1 MYIIVV
7 RKILE
12 ITIFSLIFVDLS
24 CIIVVMYVV
33 EIPYTS
39 KTGKTYRSVLLR
51 ESYREGSK
59 VRNRT
64 IANLSKCTPQ
74 EITAIKLALKH
85 KEDIAFLFPDTVEL
99 VQLQKGSS
107 VGAVWAVYQIA
118 ERLGVQKALGNQLE
132 GKLALWQVIAR
143 VIEQGSRLSAVRLA
157 RTHAACDVL
166 GINDG
171 FNEDDLYDNLRWL
184 AVHQKEIEQKLFS
197 KRHGKAKPG
206 LFYYDVTSSYL
217 EGEHNQ
223 LAAYGYNR
231 DKKKGKMQI
240 VIGLLCD
247 EQGEPVSVDVFSGN
261 TQDPNTVSCQ
271 IQNVTELFGCHHVIF
286 VGDRGMVKS
295 KQIQFLT
302 NAELYYITA
311 ITKPQIETLIKSGVL
326 RLDMF
331 SESVHEVFH
340 VGVRYILRRNAQ
352 RAEELKATYHS
363 KRKCIEELVDEQ
375 NVYLLEHKGAEV
387 SVALGKVSAKIEQ
400 LKVQTWLKVRVE
412 GRVLCLEQDEK
423 ALQNESRLD
432 GCYVIKTDVPQD
444 IVHKQIIH
452 DRYKDLSEVESAFR
466 TCKTGHLEMRPVYV
480 QTKESTRGHILVV
493 MLAYLVVRELSRR
506 WSSFDMT
513 VQEGLSQ
520 LSMLCAM
527 EMRVNNSLTCLKFPK
542 PCEQSRKLLEALGV
556 TFPSAF
562 PHKEVN
568 VVTKKQ
574 LNQKRKKP

>member
-1 MYIIVV
+1 MYI
-7 RKILE
+7 
-12 ITIFSLIFVDLS
+12 
-24 CIIVVMYVV
+24 V
-33 EIPYTS
+33 ETPYTS
-39 KTGKTYRSVLLR
+39 RKGKTYLSVLLR

-64 IANLSKCTPQ
+64 IANLSRCTPQ

-85 KEDIAFLFPDTVEL
+85 KEDIAFLFPDTVQS
-99 VQLQKGSS
+99 VQLQKGLS

-118 ERLGVQKALGNQLE
+118 ERLGIQKALGNQRE

-171 FNEDDLYDNLRWL
+171 FNEDDLYDNLKWL

-197 KRHGKAKPG
+197 KRRGKDKPG
-206 LFYYDVTSSYL
+206 LFYYDVTSSYV

-223 LAAYGYNR
+223 LASYGYNR

-261 TQDPNTVSCQ
+261 TQDPSTVSGQ
-271 IQNVTELFGCHHVIF
+271 IQKVTGLFGCHHVIF

-295 KQIQFLT
+295 KQIKALT
-302 NAELYYITA
+302 DAELYYITA
-311 ITKPQIETLIKSGVL
+311 ITKPQVETLIRSKVL
-326 RLDMF
+326 GLDMF
-331 SESVHEVFH
+331 SEKVHEVLDA
-340 VGVRYILRRNAQ
+340 GIRYVLRCNPQ
-352 RAEELKATYHS
+352 RADELKETRES
-363 KRKCIEELVDEQ
+363 KRKSIEQLVSQQ
-375 NVYLLEHKGAEV
+375 NVYLSEHKGAEV
-387 SVALGKVSAKIEQ
+387 STALGKVSARIEQ
-400 LKVQTWLKVRVE
+400 LKAQNWLKVKSQ

-423 ALQNESRLD
+423 ALEKESRLD
-432 GCYVIKTDVPQD
+432 GCYVIKTDVPTD
-444 IVHKQIIH
+444 IANKQIIH
-452 DRYKDLSEVESAFR
+452 DRYKDLSEVEMAFR
-466 TCKTGHLEMRPVYV
+466 TCKTTHLEMRPVYV
-480 QTKESTRGHILVV
+480 QTEESTRGHVLVV
-493 MLAYLVVRELSRR
+493 MLAYLIVRELSRR
-506 WSSFDMT
+506 WASFDVT

-527 EMRVNNSLTCLKFPK
+527 EMRVNNSITCLKLPK
-542 PCEQSRKLLEALGV
+542 PCEQTLKLLEAIGV
-556 TFPSAF
+556 TLPSAL
-562 PHKEVN
+562 PHKGVN

-574 LNQKRKKP
+574 LHQRRKNP

>member
-1 MYIIVV
+1 
-7 RKILE
+7 
-12 ITIFSLIFVDLS
+12 
-24 CIIVVMYVV
+24 MYVV
-33 EIPYTS
+33 DIPYTS
-39 KTGKTYRSVLLR
+39 KKGKTYHSVLLR

-64 IANLSKCTPQ
+64 IANLSRCTPQ

-85 KEDIAFLFPDTVEL
+85 KEDIAFLFPDTVQS
-99 VQLQKGSS
+99 VQLQKGLS
-107 VGAVWAVYQIA
+107 VGAVWAVYQVA
-118 ERLGVQKALGNQLE
+118 ERLGIQKALGNQRE

-157 RTHAACDVL
+157 RTHAACDIL

-184 AVHQKEIEQKLFS
+184 ADHQKEIEQKLFS
-197 KRHGKAKPG
+197 KRRGKDKPG

-271 IQNVTELFGCHHVIF
+271 IQKVTGLFGCHHVIF

-295 KQIQFLT
+295 KQVQSLT
-302 NAELYYITA
+302 DAELYYITA
-311 ITKPQIETLIKSGVL
+311 ITKPQVETLIKSKVL
-326 RLDMF
+326 GLDMF
-331 SESVHEVFH
+331 CESVNEVLDAEA
-340 VGVRYILRRNAQ
+340 GVRYILRRNAQ
-352 RAEELKATYHS
+352 RAEELKATRQS
-363 KRKCIEELVDEQ
+363 KRKCMEQLVSQQ
-375 NVYLLEHKGAEV
+375 NVYLSEHKGAVV
-387 SVALGKVSAKIEQ
+387 SVALGKVSARIEQ
-400 LKVQTWLKVRVE
+400 LKAQTWLKVKSE
-412 GRVLCLEQDEK
+412 GRVLCLEQDQK
-423 ALQNESRLD
+423 ALEKESRLD
-432 GCYVIKTDVPQD
+432 GCYVIKTDVPQH
-444 IVHKQIIH
+444 IASKQLIH
-452 DRYKDLSEVESAFR
+452 DRYKDLSLVEIAFR
-466 TCKTGHLEMRPVYV
+466 TCKTAHLEMRPVYV
-480 QTKESTRGHILVV
+480 QTEDSTRGHVLVV

-506 WSSFDMT
+506 WASFDVT

-527 EMRVNNSLTCLKFPK
+527 EMRVNNSITCLKLPK
-542 PCEQSRKLLEALGV
+542 PCEQTLKLLEALGV
-556 TFPSAF
+556 TLPSAL
-562 PHKEVN
+562 PHKGVN

-574 LNQKRKKP
+574 LGQKRKKP

>member
-1 MYIIVV
+1 
-7 RKILE
+7 
-12 ITIFSLIFVDLS
+12 
-24 CIIVVMYVV
+24 MYVV
-33 EIPYTS
+33 DIPYTS
-39 KTGKTYRSVLLR
+39 KKGKTYHSVLLR

-64 IANLSKCTPQ
+64 IANLSRCTPQ

-85 KEDIAFLFPDTVEL
+85 KEDIAFLFPDTVQS
-99 VQLQKGSS
+99 VQLQKGLS

-118 ERLGVQKALGNQLE
+118 ERLGIQKALGNHRE

-143 VIEQGSRLSAVRLA
+143 VIEQGSRLSSVRLA

-166 GINDG
+166 GIDDG

-184 AVHQKEIEQKLFS
+184 ASHQKEIEQKLFN
-197 KRHGKAKPG
+197 RRRGKDKPG

-261 TQDPNTVSCQ
+261 TQDPHTVSCQ
-271 IQNVTELFGCHHVIF
+271 IQKVTQLFGCHHVIF

-295 KQIQFLT
+295 KQIKALT
-302 NAELYYITA
+302 DAELYYITA
-311 ITKPQIETLIKSGVL
+311 ITKPQIETLVKSGVI

-331 SESVHEVFH
+331 SESVHEVLDA
-340 VGVRYILRRNAQ
+340 GVRYVLRRNAQ
-352 RAEELKATYHS
+352 RAEELKETRQS
-363 KRKCIEELVDEQ
+363 KRRCVEQLVSEQ
-375 NVYLLEHKGAEV
+375 NVYLSEHKGAEV
-387 SVALGKVSAKIEQ
+387 SVALGKVSARIEQ
-400 LKVQTWLKVRVE
+400 LKAKTWLKVKSE
-412 GRVLCLEQDEK
+412 GRALCLEQDEK
-423 ALQNESRLD
+423 ALQKESRLD
-432 GCYVIKTDVPQD
+432 GCYVIKTDVPQN
-444 IVHKQIIH
+444 IAIKEIIH

-466 TCKTGHLEMRPVYV
+466 TCKTAHLEMRPVYV
-480 QTKESTRGHILVV
+480 QTEDSTRGHVLVV
-493 MLAYLVVRELSRR
+493 MLAYLIVRELSRR
-506 WSSFDMT
+506 WASFDMT

-520 LSMLCAM
+520 LSMLCIM
-527 EMRVNNSLTCLKFPK
+527 EMRVNNSITCLKLPK
-542 PCEQSRKLLEALGV
+542 PCEQTLKLLEAIGV
-556 TFPSAF
+556 TLPSALL
-562 PHKEVN
+562 HKGVN

-574 LNQKRKKP
+574 LHQKRKKP

>member
-1 MYIIVV
+1 MYI
-7 RKILE
+7 
-12 ITIFSLIFVDLS
+12 
-24 CIIVVMYVV
+24 V
-33 EIPYTS
+33 EIPFNS

-51 ESYREGSK
+51 ESYREGPK

-107 VGAVWAVYQIA
+107 VGAVWAVYQTA
-118 ERLGVQKALGNQLE
+118 ERLGIQKALGNQLE

-157 RTHAACDVL
+157 KTHAVCDIL
-166 GINDG
+166 GINCG
-171 FNEDDLYDNLRWL
+171 FDEDDLYDNLKWL
-184 AVHQKEIEQKLFS
+184 SGHQKEIEGKLFGN
-197 KRHGKAKPG
+197 RHGKDKPE
-206 LFYYDVTSSYL
+206 LFFYDVTSSYL

-247 EQGEPVSVDVFSGN
+247 EQGEPVSVEVFSGN
-261 TQDPNTVSCQ
+261 TQDPSTVSCQ
-271 IQNVTELFGCHHVIF
+271 IHKITESFGCRHVIF

-295 KQIQFLT
+295 KQMQALT

-311 ITKPQIETLIKSGVL
+311 ITKPQIETLIKSGVF

-331 SESVHEVFH
+331 SESVHEVLH
-340 VGVRYILRRNAQ
+340 ASHRYILRRNAQ
-352 RAEELKATYHS
+352 RAEELKATRRS
-363 KRKCIEELVDEQ
+363 KRKCIEELIIEQ
-375 NVYLLEHKGAEV
+375 NIYLQSHKGAKL
-387 SVALGKVSAKIEQ
+387 SNALEKISGKIEQ
-400 LKVQTWLKVRVE
+400 LKVQSWLMLKSE
-412 GRVLCLEQDEK
+412 GRLLQLEEDEN

-432 GCYVIKTDVPQD
+432 GCYVIKTDVPQS
-444 IVHKQIIH
+444 IAHKQIIH
-452 DRYKDLSEVESAFR
+452 DRYKDLSVVESAFR
-466 TCKTGHLEMRPVYV
+466 TCKTEHLEMRPVYV
-480 QTKESTRGHILVV
+480 QTEESTRGHALVV
-493 MLAYLVVRELSRR
+493 MLAYLIVRELSHK
-506 WSSFDMT
+506 WTSFDMT

-527 EMRVNNSLTCLKFPK
+527 EMRVNDSITCLKIPK
-542 PCEQSRKLLEALGV
+542 PCEQSLKLLESLGV
-556 TFPSAF
+556 TLPSAL
-562 PHKEVN
+562 PHKGVN

>member
-1 MYIIVV
+1 MYI
-7 RKILE
+7 
-12 ITIFSLIFVDLS
+12 VD
-24 CIIVVMYVV
+24 
-33 EIPYTS
+33 IPYTS
-39 KTGKTYRSVLLR
+39 KKGKTYHSVLLR

-64 IANLSKCTPQ
+64 IANLSRCTPQ

-85 KEDIAFLFPDTVEL
+85 KEDIAFLFPDTVQS
-99 VQLQKGSS
+99 VQLQKGLS
-107 VGAVWAVYQIA
+107 VGAVWAVYEIA
-118 ERLGVQKALGNQLE
+118 ERLGIQKALGNHRE

-143 VIEQGSRLSAVRLA
+143 VLEQGSRLSAVRLA

-184 AVHQKEIEQKLFS
+184 SSHQQEIERKLFS
-197 KRHGKAKPG
+197 KRRGKDKPG

-247 EQGEPVSVDVFSGN
+247 EQGEPVSVDVFCGN

-271 IQNVTELFGCHHVIF
+271 IQKVTGLFDCHHVIF

-295 KQIQFLT
+295 KQVQALT
-302 NAELYYITA
+302 EAELYYITA
-311 ITKPQIETLIKSGVL
+311 ITKPQVETLIKSGVL
-326 RLDMF
+326 GLDMF
-331 SESVHEVFH
+331 CESVHEVLDASH
-340 VGVRYILRRNAQ
+340 GVRYILRRNAQ
-352 RAEELKATYHS
+352 RAEELRATRQS
-363 KRKCIEELVDEQ
+363 KRKCIEALVFEQ
-375 NVYLLEHKGAEV
+375 NVYLWEHKGAEV
-387 SVALGKVSAKIEQ
+387 SVALDKVSVRIEQ
-400 LKVQTWLKVRVE
+400 LKVRTWLKVRTD
-412 GRVLCLEQDEK
+412 GRVLCLQQDEK
-423 ALQNESRLD
+423 ALQKESRLD
-432 GCYVIKTDVPQD
+432 GCYVIKTDVPQH
-444 IVHKQIIH
+444 IATKQIIH
-452 DRYKDLSEVESAFR
+452 DRYKDLYAVESAFR
-466 TCKTGHLEMRPVYV
+466 TCKTTHLEMRPVYV
-480 QTKESTRGHILVV
+480 QTEESTRGHVLVV

-506 WSSFDMT
+506 WASFDVT

-527 EMRVNNSLTCLKFPK
+527 EMRVNNSITCLKLPK
-542 PCEQSRKLLEALGV
+542 PCEQTLKLLEALGV
-556 TFPSAF
+556 TLPSAL

-574 LNQKRKKP
+574 LHQKRKKP

>member
-1 MYIIVV
+1 MYI
-7 RKILE
+7 
-12 ITIFSLIFVDLS
+12 
-24 CIIVVMYVV
+24 V

-39 KTGKTYRSVLLR
+39 KTGKTYLSVLLR

-99 VQLQKGSS
+99 VQLEKGSS

-118 ERLGVQKALGNQLE
+118 ERLGIQKALGNQLE

-143 VIEQGSRLSAVRLA
+143 VLEQGSRLSAVRLA
-157 RTHAACDVL
+157 RTHAACDIL

-171 FNEDDLYDNLRWL
+171 FNEDDLYDNLKWL
-184 AVHQKEIEQKLFS
+184 ADHQKEIEQKLFS
-197 KRHGKAKPG
+197 KRHGKDKPG

-247 EQGEPVSVDVFSGN
+247 EQGEPVSVEVFSGN

-271 IQNVTELFGCHHVIF
+271 LQKVTQLFGCHHVMF

-295 KQIQFLT
+295 KQIQSLT
-302 NAELYYITA
+302 EAELYYITA
-311 ITKPQIETLIKSGVL
+311 ITKPQIGTLIKSGVL
-326 RLDMF
+326 GLDMF
-331 SESVHEVFH
+331 SESVHEVLDASH
-340 VGVRYILRRNAQ
+340 GIRYILRRNAQ
-352 RAEELKATYHS
+352 RAEELKATRQS
-363 KRKCIEELVDEQ
+363 KRKCIEALVFEQ
-375 NVYLLEHKGAEV
+375 NVYLSEHKGAEV
-387 SVALGKVSAKIEQ
+387 SVALEKVTARIEQ
-400 LKVQTWLKVRVE
+400 LKAQTWLKVRIDR
-412 GRVLCLEQDEK
+412 RVLCLQQDEK
-423 ALQNESRLD
+423 ALQKESRLD
-432 GCYVIKTDVPQD
+432 GCYVIKTDVPQN
-444 IVHKQIIH
+444 IATKQIIH
-452 DRYKDLSEVESAFR
+452 DRYKDLYAVESAFR
-466 TCKTGHLEMRPVYV
+466 TCKTTHLEMRPVYV
-480 QTKESTRGHILVV
+480 LYVQTEESTRGHVLVV
-493 MLAYLVVRELSRR
+493 MLAYLVVRELSRQ
-506 WSSFDMT
+506 WASFDMT

-527 EMRVNNSLTCLKFPK
+527 EMRVNNSITCLKLPK
-542 PCEQSRKLLEALGV
+542 PCEQTLKLLEALGV
-556 TFPSAF
+556 TLPSAF

>member
-1 MYIIVV
+1 
-7 RKILE
+7 
-12 ITIFSLIFVDLS
+12 
-24 CIIVVMYVV
+24 MYVV
-33 EIPYTS
+33 DIPYTS
-39 KTGKTYRSVLLR
+39 KKGKTYHSVLLR

-64 IANLSKCTPQ
+64 IANLSRCTPQ

-85 KEDIAFLFPDTVEL
+85 KEDIAFLFPDTVQS
-99 VQLQKGSS
+99 VQLQKGLS
-107 VGAVWAVYQIA
+107 VGAVWAVYEIA
-118 ERLGVQKALGNQLE
+118 ERLGIQKALGNHRE

-157 RTHAACDVL
+157 RIHAACDIL
-166 GINDG
+166 GIDDG
-171 FNEDDLYDNLRWL
+171 FNEDDLYDNLKWL
-184 AVHQKEIEQKLFS
+184 ASHQKEIEQKLFN
-197 KRHGKAKPG
+197 KRRGKDKPG

-271 IQNVTELFGCHHVIF
+271 IQKVTGLFCQAFGCHHVIF

-295 KQIQFLT
+295 KQVKALT
-302 NAELYYITA
+302 DAKLYYITA
-311 ITKPQIETLIKSGVL
+311 ITKPQIETLIKSGAIS
-326 RLDMF
+326 LDMF
-331 SESVHEVFH
+331 CESVHEVLDA
-340 VGVRYILRRNAQ
+340 GIRYVLRRNAG
-352 RAEELKATYHS
+352 RADELQETRQS
-363 KRKCIEELVDEQ
+363 KRKCIQQLVSQQ
-375 NVYLLEHKGAEV
+375 NVYLSEHKGAAV
-387 SVALGKVSAKIEQ
+387 SVALGKVSARIEQ
-400 LKVQTWLKVRVE
+400 LKAQTWLRVKSE

-432 GCYVIKTDVPQD
+432 GCYVIKTDVPQH
-444 IVHKQIIH
+444 IATKQIIH

-466 TCKTGHLEMRPVYV
+466 TCKTAHLEMRPVYV
-480 QTKESTRGHILVV
+480 QTEDSTRGHMLVV
-493 MLAYLVVRELSRR
+493 MLAYLIVRELSRR
-506 WSSFDMT
+506 WASFDMT
-513 VQEGLSQ
+513 VQEGLSL

-527 EMRVNNSLTCLKFPK
+527 EVRVNNSITCLKLPK
-542 PCEQSRKLLEALGV
+542 PCEQTLKLLEAIGV
-556 TFPSAF
+556 TLPSAL
-562 PHKEVN
+562 PHKGVN

-574 LNQKRKKP
+574 LHQRRKNP